1 MLRLVGVADI
11 QGDVLLPHRRH
22 RAFVE
27 HLCADIA
34 ELAELG
40 VGDALDGLGVLDDL
54 GVRHQE
60 AGHIRPVLVH
70 VGVQRRRG
78 QCAGDV
84 AAAAGKRV
92 DAAVGHG
99 PVESRND
106 HPPARRGTAQV
117 LIAGLLVYRA
127 VQLELQPQGAV
138 QKIKAQIVRHQLR
151 REVLAAGY
159 QLIGADALV
168 HLLPQG
174 GKLRLQR
181 GLQPQRVADGHI
193 AGADHVIDTVAADA
207 VLQVCV
213 AQIQQVRDLVVVL
226 VPLTGGTD
234 HHHAAAVVS
243 PHNVPYLGELFFVR
257 HGRAA
262 EFQYFQHIFASYF
275 RNFCSGT
282 FIMATNC
289 SHLSTR

>member
-1 MLRLVGVADI
+1 M
-11 QGDVLLPHRRH
+11 
-22 RAFVE
+22 E

-78 QCAGDV
+78 QCAGNV

-207 VLQVCV
+207 VLQMCV
-213 AQIQQVRDLVVVL
+213 AQIQQVRDLVIVL
-226 VPLTGGTD
+226 IALACGAHD
-234 HHHAAAVVS
+234 DDAAALVR
-243 PHNVPYLGELFFVR
+243 GDDGADLFKLCGVR
-257 HGRAA
+257 HGRSA
-262 EFQYFQHIFASYF
+262 EFQ
-275 RNFCSGT
+275 NF
-282 FIMATNC
+282 
-289 SHLSTR
+289 